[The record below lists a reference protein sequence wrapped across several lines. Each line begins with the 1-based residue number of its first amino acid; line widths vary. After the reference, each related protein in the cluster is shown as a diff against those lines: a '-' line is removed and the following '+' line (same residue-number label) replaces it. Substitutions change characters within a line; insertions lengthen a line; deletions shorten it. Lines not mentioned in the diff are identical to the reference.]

1 MKKSFFNI
9 AKQKNLT
16 VNITKQET
24 APLQATISITAGPE
38 DYFGKVQ
45 EGIKK
50 LSKTATIKGF
60 RKGMVPVPLIK
71 KMYGASLMYDELNK
85 AVINSL
91 YEYLQEN
98 KIDIIANPI
107 PLSQVD
113 DLDINNPQSYTL
125 DFEIGIAPHID
136 IDKYINKDF
145 SVNESDIQ
153 VNDDLL
159 EKEMDN
165 LRSRHGEVS
174 NPENF
179 SSDNDFFE
187 CTLTEKDKENGL
199 TQSAFINFKMIKDE
213 KLKEEILGMK
223 VGDMLTIN
231 IFEAMDKSR
240 EDVLKFIL
248 KADEHAEVGDTFD
261 MTITKITSYGK
272 SELNQEFFDKAFG
285 EGKVSTEEEAK
296 TLISGELK
304 EYLNGLAKNDTN
316 NKIFKALKD
325 KLDFQ
330 LPEQFLQ
337 KMVKEEKGIE
347 DFNAFLSDYR
357 WMLLLENLKKNALHV
372 DRAEIA
378 AHSKAELAKMF
389 AQYNPTGTGLDEATL
404 DMFNENMLKK
414 EDHAKKSY
422 EAVLEHKLFDYL
434 RDKITIVQ
442 EAVSFDDFI
451 NKDKK

>member
-1 MKKSFFNI
+1 M
-9 AKQKNLT
+9 
-16 VNITKQET
+16 NITKQET
-24 APLQATISITAGPE
+24 APLQATISITASPE

-71 KMYGASLMYDELNK
+71 KMYGGSLMYDELNK

-91 YEYLQEN
+91 YGYLQEN
-98 KIDIIANPI
+98 KIDIIASPI
-107 PLSQVD
+107 PVSQVD
-113 DLDINNPQSYTL
+113 DLDVNNPQSYTL
-125 DFEIGIAPHID
+125 DFEIGIAPEID

-145 SVNESDIQ
+145 SVSESDIQ
-153 VNDDLL
+153 VDDNLL
-159 EKEMDN
+159 DKEMDN

-174 NPENF
+174 NPDSF

-187 CTLTEKDKENGL
+187 CTLTEKDKEEGL
-199 TQSAFINFKMIKDE
+199 SQTTFINFKMIKDE
-213 KLKEEILGMK
+213 KLKAEILSK
-223 VGDMLTIN
+223 KAGDTLSIN
-231 IFEAMDKSR
+231 IFEALDKTR
-240 EDVLKFIL
+240 DEIFKIIL
-248 KADEHAEVGDTFD
+248 KADDNVEVNENFD

-285 EGKVSTEEEAK
+285 EGKVGSEEEAK
-296 TLISGELK
+296 NLIKSDLK
-304 EYLNGLAKNDTN
+304 EYLNSLARNDAN

-325 KLDFQ
+325 RLDFQ

-337 KMVKEEKGIE
+337 KVIKEEKDINNFE
-347 DFNAFLSDYR
+347 EFLSDYR
-357 WMLLLENLKKNALHV
+357 WMLLIDSLKKSNLYV
-372 DRAEIA
+372 DRTEIA
-378 AHSKAELAKMF
+378 AHSRAELAKMF
-389 AQYNPTGTGLDEATL
+389 AQYNPTGAGIDDATL

-434 RDKITIVQ
+434 RDKITIVH